1 MKKAGIIIL
10 GLVVIV
16 GGFLFL
22 NLQDVKAQEVKD
34 HPALSKY
41 EGAEIIAYQVED
53 YAPYVLGTGPQE
65 EKGEEFRGH
74 SKYFSDFIDLEG
86 KVTRIQY
93 AVNIEEGLFKVF
105 KNYEQAL
112 KEAGYQ
118 ILFTTSDQESSWPFW
133 NETVYHHEWG
143 INPVRGDQF
152 RDPFGRNGFRFLS
165 AKGTYR
171 GNNIYFAIFM
181 NPDQDDI
188 IITQDVIEIN
198 PMESGLVTAAKIEE
212 DIELSGFVSIY
223 GIYFDT
229 DKAVIKEDSIP
240 ALKEIALFL
249 KNHSDKKYYIVGHT
263 DNVGDLSYNMGLS
276 QKRAEAV
283 MDALIQ
289 DYGINKLQIDAYGVA
304 SLAPVTS
311 NATESGKAKNRR
323 VEIVEQ

>member
-1 MKKAGIIIL
+1 MVVV
-10 GLVVIV
+10 LVL
-16 GGFLFL
+16 FLFISFFL
-22 NLQDVKAQEVKD
+22 FQDAMAQEVKD
-34 HPALSKY
+34 HSALSKY
-41 EGAEIIAYQVED
+41 EGADIIAYQVQD

-74 SKYFSDFIDLEG
+74 SKYFSDFVDLEG

-93 AVNIEEGLFKVF
+93 AVNIEEGIFKVF

-112 KEAGYQ
+112 KDAGYQ
-118 ILFTTSDQESSWPFW
+118 ILFTTSDKESSWPFW

-143 INPVRGDQF
+143 INPVRGDKF
-152 RDPFGRNGFRFLS
+152 VDPFGRNGFRFLS

-198 PMESGLVTAAKIEE
+198 PMESGLVSAEKIE
-212 DIELSGFVSIY
+212 DNIKSSGFVSIY

-229 DKAVIKEDSIP
+229 DKAVIKKESKP

-249 KNHSDKKYYIVGHT
+249 KNHPDINYYIVGHT
-263 DNVGDLSYNMGLS
+263 DNVGNLSYNMDLS
-276 QKRAEAV
+276 KKRATAV
-283 MDALIQ
+283 QNALIK
-289 DYGINKLQIDAYGVA
+289 DYGVDGKQIEAYGVA

-311 NATESGKAKNRR
+311 NCTEAGKARNRR
-323 VEIVEQ
+323 VEIVEK